1 MKRTWM
7 KCCACILSA
16 ALLLVPVTASA
27 SEAPDVSEG
36 AAGETP
42 ESEPEETPGN
52 ESEEMTGND
61 LGVAPMSELET
72 TPANESGTTP
82 TSESGTEPGAT
93 PESETGTTPESESGT
108 ATESEQDTA
117 AEPGT
122 ETPATDTGTETPA
135 TDTSTEQ
142 TPSSPEFTFTTS
154 DGTEVTLTLSDASNP
169 VLGNDQFE
177 ITEENIN
184 RLLPAFLR
192 CYYEEI
198 VLQGESGWCQ
208 IWLNPYTRVQGVE
221 VTGNEYNDFRIV
233 VDEESAELIR
243 LMREAGHNFMF
254 AVSVYGEY
262 GETIYYKNI
271 EGPTT
276 LGFRRHENL
285 DVMSHEFYGAG
296 FDVSIMDDGYWDIYK
311 VDESWQLL
319 YPQAGGGVGKIDSIF
334 KNIQDFGFHVEAPGL
349 HLLVPVSAENT
360 EAIGNTMTIAS
371 GADPAVL
378 GDTLSMMMSQV
389 ENSLEV
395 TLEGGENYQINQSVF
410 ETLAQKKETGG
421 TLTFAH
427 GGLLYSFAAAD
438 ITDPAAVAAVTLGAS
453 VNTET
458 VQASLGGNVRFA
470 IDFAHSG
477 KLPGRMNV
485 TIPVELADGTYG
497 WYYLNPETNALEEG
511 KNVTVSG
518 GTVTAPLE
526 HCSTYVLTAG
536 SVAETP
542 SEENGNTPG
551 GEGSDPGHGS
561 DNGPSSPASS
571 GQPLT
576 DIPKTGDSFPLE
588 LLLLVC
594 AAAFVVWRKT
604 RDEKAARS

>member
-1 MKRTWM
+1 MRRIWM
-7 KCCACILSA
+7 KCCAFVLSA

-52 ESEEMTGND
+52 ESEETTGND
-61 LGVAPMSELET
+61 LGVAPMSEPET
-72 TPANESGTTP
+72 TPESELETTP

-93 PESETGTTPESESGT
+93 PESETGTTPESEP
-108 ATESEQDTA
+108 ETA

-122 ETPATDTGTETPA
+122 ETPTTDTGTETPA

-276 LGFRRHENL
+276 LGFRRHEDL

-360 EAIGNTMTIAS
+360 EAIENTMTIAS

-453 VNTET
+453 VSTET
-458 VQASLGGNVRFA
+458 VQASLGDSVKFA

-485 TIPVELADGTYG
+485 TIPVELADGAYG
-497 WYYLNPETNALEEG
+497 WYYLNPATNALEEG

-518 GTVTAPLE
+518 GKLTAPLE

-542 SEENGNTPG
+542 SG
-551 GEGSDPGHGS
+551 G
-561 DNGPSSPASS
+561 DNGGSGNGSSGSGGSSGSAASS

-594 AAAFVVWRKT
+594 GAAFVVWRRT
-604 RDEKAARS
+604 RDEKTARS